1 MPQAT
6 FVTQKE
12 TKCSFLSLRCT
23 REKVLGAVF
32 WRLNLNMFFSF
43 LFCTEGNAGSFYHLG
58 INAASFPGKGSY
70 GISCLVK
77 TERRVRRAGREERGA
92 AGQGGRLFRGR
103 VVHVEQ
109 MVFVWLRE
117 KQVDAVTYA
126 GPLSPASWP
135 LPGVYLCTTAKCA
148 GS

>member
-1 MPQAT
+1 MP
-6 FVTQKE
+6 
-12 TKCSFLSLRCT
+12 
-23 REKVLGAVF
+23 GP
-32 WRLNLNMFFSF
+32 
-43 LFCTEGNAGSFYHLG
+43 FYHLG
-58 INAASFPGKGSY
+58 INAASFPGKGSD

-92 AGQGGRLFRGR
+92 EGQSGRPFRER
-103 VVHVEQ
+103 VAHVDQ
-109 MVFVWLRE
+109 MVFVWIGE

-126 GPLSPASWP
+126 GPRAPASWP